1 MFLVQS
7 RQLTAFEEAAR
18 AEFEDEMGAHCR
30 ALAPDRC
37 RALGDAR
44 LALAIH
50 RAVDAAAAQRF
61 TERGPVRLHVELSLL
76 FGSGFADDPQYPWAG
91 AQLAREELVDQ
102 LLRAEALYER
112 ASAYLR
118 EVGEPDSASARAAWL
133 HFATVVTDTKVEL
146 PEGLAIAIAIDPAA
160 PEPAPEVVRAL
171 TAAALRAM
179 EQAYPAKHAF
189 TGREPLERLAA
200 RAVESAWATPGLR
213 AARPLVLVALLR
225 FAFGHRCE
233 DDPFLPWIRE
243 ALSAG
248 ARPEAEPLAVA
259 LEREAARW
267 LRAASTRHLER
278 ADA

>member
-18 AEFEDEMGAHCR
+18 AEFEDEMGTHCL

-44 LALAIH
+44 LRQAIH
-50 RAVDAAAAQRF
+50 RAVDAAAVHRF
-61 TERGPVRLHVELSLL
+61 TERGPVRLYVELSLL
-76 FGSGFADDPQYPWAG
+76 FGSGFADDPQYPWAA

-102 LLRAEALYER
+102 LLRAEALHER
-112 ASAYLR
+112 ATAYLR
-118 EVGEPDSASARAAWL
+118 EVGEPDSTSARAAWL
-133 HFATVVTDTKVEL
+133 HLATVMADTKIEL
-146 PEGLAIAIAIDPAA
+146 PEGLAIDIDPSA

-171 TAAALRAM
+171 TAAARRAM
-179 EQAYPAKHAF
+179 EQAYPAKRAF
-189 TGREPLERLAA
+189 TGPEPLERLAE
-200 RAVESAWATPGLR
+200 RAVESAWTTPGLR
-213 AARPLVLVALLR
+213 AARPLVHVALLR
-225 FAFGHRCE
+225 FAFGHRCD

-243 ALSAG
+243 ALSAAG
-248 ARPEAEPLAVA
+248 GPDCEPLAPA

-267 LRAASTRHLER
+267 LRAASTRPIER